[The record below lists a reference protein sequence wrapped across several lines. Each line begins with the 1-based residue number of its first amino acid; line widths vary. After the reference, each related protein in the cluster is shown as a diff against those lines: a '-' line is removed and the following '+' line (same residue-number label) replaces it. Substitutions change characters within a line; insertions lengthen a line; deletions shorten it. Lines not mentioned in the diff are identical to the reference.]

1 MEKEADEKSYQ
12 KKRLENQRSLISS
25 YIKNIE
31 EAFNETTQVTEE
43 KLLEVYDAAKIEI
56 PEMVKRNLDD
66 VLQFH
71 SGLLQTRNMRLKKE
85 LSKQQ
90 QQLNRIDE
98 QISILGKRMDELLFY
113 LNSHGALEEYVAL
126 TKHLSSLNNELN
138 RIQEYQKILKVYK
151 DTEQNIKEALLS
163 EDKQTDEYLIELES
177 YLADLRKMFWNYAK
191 RFYPKKKSGL
201 VLKNNSGENMLRY
214 TLEARIEDDSSDGVN
229 EVRIFCFD
237 LLILVCKKSNIRFI
251 MHDSRLFAN
260 MDPRQRETL
269 FRIANDVCVEKE
281 YQYICSINE
290 DAILSFKSL
299 MSSEDYSQII
309 TNNIILELNDDAPE
323 SKLLGMQ
330 IDIDLEDKSKV
341 PEHLG

>member
-1 MEKEADEKSYQ
+1 MFSRFARRYRLSYSAFDSFVPQESDYSKILNNCYLLGIDIDLIVSKKDLRDRQIAAKNTEKALKKDPLFRQYYLGKNDASLDVADLEYRIAELEKEISQFKISNDYHELEKEADEKSYQ

-163 EDKQTDEYLIELES
+163 EDKQ
-177 YLADLRKMFWNYAK
+177 
-191 RFYPKKKSGL
+191 
-201 VLKNNSGENMLRY
+201 
-214 TLEARIEDDSSDGVN
+214 
-229 EVRIFCFD
+229 
-237 LLILVCKKSNIRFI
+237 SNI
-251 MHDSRLFAN
+251 HLFA
-260 MDPRQRETL
+260 
-269 FRIANDVCVEKE
+269 
-281 YQYICSINE
+281 
-290 DAILSFKSL
+290 
-299 MSSEDYSQII
+299 
-309 TNNIILELNDDAPE
+309 
-323 SKLLGMQ
+323 
-330 IDIDLEDKSKV
+330 
-341 PEHLG
+341 